1 MFLHSMSNW
10 SGSHWENVLRKQK
23 DFMWEKTVFVCEV
36 FFRSQQNNTVWGKK
50 KKRKETDNKMPVFE
64 LGGL

>member
-1 MFLHSMSNW
+1 
-10 SGSHWENVLRKQK
+10 
-23 DFMWEKTVFVCEV
+23 MWEKTVFVCEV